1 MGTRQQWE
9 DKNSSLCNLIMTT
22 VAIIEIYLALTKK
35 FHKWLHWSLTN
46 SYGLDR
52 ISITIYISNV
62 GSKTRKN
69 QSSKCSAVD
78 LNTRL
83 RQQAFSLPVQHVFY
97 SLLFQHLEATISFP
111 CCVTSP
117 IQMVD
122 HSKAAKWLEKQS
134 ADKECWG
141 RSQGGCS
148 ELKQF
153 ALSCLF
159 LLNIIW

>member
-1 MGTRQQWE
+1 MGIRQQWE
-9 DKNSSLCNLIMTT
+9 DKKSSLCNLIMTRT
-22 VAIIEIYLALTKK
+22 VAIVGIYLALTKK
-35 FHKWLHWSLTN
+35 FHKWLHCSLTN

-52 ISITIYISNV
+52 ISITTYISNV
-62 GSKTRKN
+62 GSKTQKN
-69 QSSKCSAVD
+69 QSNKCSAVD
-78 LNTRL
+78 FNTRL
-83 RQQAFSLPVQHVFY
+83 RHQASPLPIQHLFY
-97 SLLFQHLEATISFP
+97 SLLLQHLEATISFP

-122 HSKAAKWLEKQS
+122 HSKAAKWLEKQN

-159 LLNIIW
+159 LLNIV

>member
-1 MGTRQQWE
+1 MGTRQQRE
-9 DKNSSLCNLIMTT
+9 DKKSSLCNVIMTST
-22 VAIIEIYLALTKK
+22 VAILEIYLAPTKK

-52 ISITIYISNV
+52 ISITAYISNV
-62 GSKTRKN
+62 GSKTWKN
-69 QSSKCSAVD
+69 QSNKCSAVD
-78 LNTRL
+78 FNTRL
-83 RQQAFSLPVQHVFY
+83 RHQAFSLPIQHLFD

-117 IQMVD
+117 LQMVD
-122 HSKAAKWLEKQS
+122 HSKAAKWLEKQN

-159 LLNIIW
+159 LLNII